1 MKKGTFLPAGFA
13 IAFLAAT
20 LISCNDDENMPVI
33 ETPGTTPNESFTA
46 LGEGNQLYYF
56 EDGNLTSPTEMI
68 TISGLGSGE
77 SIISI
82 DYRPATGQ
90 LYGLSSGS
98 RLYAIN
104 ENSGVATALGM
115 AAFSPAIEG
124 GNASLDFNPTVDRI
138 RLVSTSGQNLRLH
151 PETGAVVATDGRI
164 NGGMNPMIGAVA
176 YTNSV
181 SGATETVLFDIDIA
195 TDKLYRQVPPND
207 GGLQEVGDLGVD
219 FGEMVDLDIIAD
231 NSLALAVNR
240 MDNETRLYSIDLTS
254 GAASWVGVFSQPVIS
269 IAMKTN
275 PIAYAADASGKLYR
289 FNPMSPQPTMVDFQG
304 LGMGE
309 MIVGLDFRPANGQL
323 LAISNRSQLYAV
335 NPSNGMLTAIGNP
348 LMPMIEGDLVGFD
361 FNPTVDRIRLVTNS
375 GQNLRLHPDLGTV
388 VATDGDLNPGTPMVS
403 GAAYTN
409 NIAGATT
416 TSLFVIDHMTDMLYA
431 QTPPNDGVL
440 VAVGALGVDVAG
452 DNGFD
457 VGGNSDAAFAVLT
470 VGGQAGVYSINL
482 TTGAASKVS
491 DLSFMPVA
499 MAVGLGF

>member
-1 MKKGTFLPAGFA
+1 MKKRTFLPAGFA

-20 LISCNDDENMPVI
+20 MISCNDDENMPVV
-33 ETPGTTPNESFTA
+33 ETPGMTPDASFTA
-46 LGEGNQLYYF
+46 LAEGNQLYYF
-56 EDGNLTSPTEMI
+56 EDGNLNAPTEML

-98 RLYAIN
+98 RLYTIN
-104 ENSGVATALGM
+104 ENSGVATPLGM
-115 AAFSPAIEG
+115 AAFSPGIEG
-124 GNASLDFNPTVDRI
+124 TNAALDFNPTVDRI
-138 RLVSTSGQNLRLH
+138 RLVSTTGQNLRLH

-164 NGGMNPMIGAVA
+164 NGGMNPMIAAVA

-181 SGATETVLFDIDIA
+181 SGATSTVLFDIDIA

-207 GGLQEVGDLGVD
+207 GGLEEVGDLGVD
-219 FGEMVDLDIIAD
+219 FGEQVDFDIIAD
-231 NSLALAVNR
+231 NSLAMAVDR
-240 MDNETRLYSIDLTS
+240 KDNESRLYTIDLNS
-254 GAASWVGVFSQPVIS
+254 GSASWVGVFSQPVIS
-269 IAMKTN
+269 LAFKTD

-289 FNPMSPQPTMVDFQG
+289 FNPTSPQPTMVDFQG
-304 LGMGE
+304 LEMGE
-309 MIVGLDFRPANGQL
+309 QIVGLDFRPANGQL
-323 LAISNRSQLYAV
+323 VAISNRSQLYAV
-335 NPSNGMLTAIGNP
+335 NPSNGMLAPIGDP
-348 LMPMIEGDLVGFD
+348 LTPMISGDLVGFD

-388 VATDGDLNPGTPMVS
+388 VATDGNLNPGTPNVS

-416 TSLFVIDHMTDMLYA
+416 TTLFVIDHAAGMLYT

-440 VAVGALGVDVAG
+440 VTVGSLGVAVTG
-452 DNGFD
+452 ENGFD
-457 VGGNSDAAFAVLT
+457 IGGNSDAAFAVLT
-470 VGGQAGVYSINL
+470 VGSQSGVYSINL
-482 TTGAASKVS
+482 MTGAASKVS
-491 DLSFMPVA
+491 DLNFTPIA